1 MAKDKKKRVKKQKK
15 PQKLPI
21 AVQALLKYLGS
32 TDVKVGATPQRQVA
46 FSQPVAPI
54 YQSQQP
60 SGEGIRPLRQ
70 RRTTAPIVAAS
81 PLSALAPQPVMP
93 IVQQPI
99 LQAAKPSE
107 KIAEKAQKET
117 QLALVRS
124 KVGSLE
130 SGLEFV
136 KRQSGQ
142 TAAAFQEG
150 IIETQEMFEQKMI
163 KYRYHQGQD
172 PNILDSDVDITQVRP
187 VIKEIGL
194 GLNVSTEQ
202 PKLQR
207 AISAPTRAPYKEIE
221 AEQGAFIASQY
232 VQNVATPELGEAKK
246 LRGRPP
252 MSEEA
257 KKAAAELRK
266 AQKELKK
273 QQTAEALFK
282 EGTSATQALES
293 LTKSITEIPKK
304 RAQLK
309 RLNIPANLKAVL
321 DPSSQIS
328 MMAQGG
334 GAAAA
339 PEQRGKSVAELL
351 KK

>member
-21 AVQALLKYLGS
+21 AVQALLKYLGG

-70 RRTTAPIVAAS
+70 RRSTAPIVAAS
-81 PLSALAPQPVMP
+81 PLSALAPQPVIP
-93 IVQQPI
+93 VVQQPI
-99 LQAAKPSE
+99 PQAKPSE
-107 KIAEKAQKET
+107 KIAEKEQKES

-124 KVGSLE
+124 KVGGLE
-130 SGLEFV
+130 SSLEFV
-136 KRQSGQ
+136 KQQSGR
-142 TAAAFQEG
+142 TAAAFQQG

-172 PNILDSDVDITQVRP
+172 PDILDSDADITPVRP
-187 VIKEIGL
+187 LLKESGL
-194 GLNVSTEQ
+194 GLQVSTEQ

-207 AISAPTRAPYKEIE
+207 AISAPTRAPYKEVE
-221 AEQGAFIASQY
+221 AGQGAFIASQY

>member
-21 AVQALLKYLGS
+21 AVQALLKYLGG

-70 RRTTAPIVAAS
+70 RRSTAPIVAAS
-81 PLSALAPQPVMP
+81 PLSALAPQPVIP
-93 IVQQPI
+93 VVQQPI
-99 LQAAKPSE
+99 PQAAKPSE
-107 KIAEKAQKET
+107 KIAEKEQKET

-142 TAAAFQEG
+142 IATRFEES
-150 IIETQEMFEQKMI
+150 IIKTQKMI
-163 KYRYHQGQD
+163 QYHEAQD

-207 AISAPTRAPYKEIE
+207 AISAPTRAPYKEVE
-221 AEQGAFIASQY
+221 AGQGAFIASQY

-339 PEQRGKSVAELL
+339 SEQRGKSVAELL